1 MTLSKDQIMT
11 EAMKLDPLD
20 RETLAEELLLSI
32 HDTDRDQIDAAW
44 LGEAR
49 QRDAAFRAGRTGAK
63 PVDEVIQR
71 LLSKGRP

>member
-11 EAMKLDPLD
+11 EAMKLDPLE

-32 HDTDRDQIDAAW
+32 GESDRAQIDAAW
-44 LGEAR
+44 LGEAQR
-49 QRDAAFRAGRTGAK
+49 RDAAFRAGQTQAR

-71 LLSKGRP
+71 LLRKGRP

>member
-11 EAMKLDPLD
+11 AALKLDPLE

-32 HDTDRDQIDAAW
+32 NDSDHAQIDAAW
-44 LGEAR
+44 LGEAHR
-49 QRDAAFRAGRTGAK
+49 RDAAFRAGHTSAK

-71 LLSKGRP
+71 LLRKG